1 MKRFQQEDVLKTN
14 EEIKQTKQ
22 APDESAEIGKL
33 PGLNLILM
41 QRGNIR
47 LNVREQAGARMQKTS
62 AHQLGDKVSSD
73 SEESFQTK
81 TTGLCNSL

>member
-1 MKRFQQEDVLKTN
+1 M
-14 EEIKQTKQ
+14 
-22 APDESAEIGKL
+22 
-33 PGLNLILM
+33 
-41 QRGNIR
+41 

-62 AHQLGDKVSSD
+62 AHHLGDKISRD